1 MTEQGWNAVITIV
14 QETYASS
21 EQAFAEQL
29 ATAVQAFGVPAPVL
43 ERVCHAATLA
53 VDRAF
58 QHDDTRSIC
67 LRVSMRDA
75 AAGCAGADE
84 LGILHRRARC

>member
-14 QETYASS
+14 QETYATS
-21 EQAFAEQL
+21 EQALAEHL

-43 ERVCHAATLA
+43 ERVCHAATVA

-58 QHDDTRSIC
+58 QHDDIRSIC
-67 LRVSMRDA
+67 
-75 AAGCAGADE
+75 
-84 LGILHRRARC
+84 